1 MSNTKNKPHLPQRPS
16 NHWKFTISVMGATP
30 KQRSIYINTW
40 IGGKASVKKKQAV
53 RTEYGEYFHI
63 KHASNTLSLDLYVHD
78 IQNNLKMSPIWDSII
93 LNVIVL
99 PFNHS
104 SQVVEKPLKQLIRE
118 LTQNGIPLRKL
129 FSRTLLICPS
139 HFTSVS
145 SDEFLKQ
152 SQKVREGLLH
162 VLFNG
167 FGPRAKTLHLKA
179 SDIVMMESGRKSS
192 MLPTAKDWRVNA
204 TEYVLKYLILS
215 DRDRK
220 AFIAW
225 ISNCPN
231 PLRMENI
238 RHVCQRLKTWK
249 TSRRRCKEDA
259 ENDRRQQHVYEE
271 SKQRTY
277 HKPQQQQPQQQRTYA
292 PQRAYESGKLR
303 PRQSAPPAAT
313 HKKSTRPKLSDIAKD
328 FDKSSGI
335 EEAVDSEYKRVKKK
349 IRVHKTRHRT
359 DDEKTNTAINMK
371 KFVAKVHVTE
381 EEDEEVTN
389 KRMLQKINRAA
400 HAKTRPNDDSKEAI
414 KTPRV
419 KHVTQKNT
427 NTVVKPVQKLEHHRV
442 DQMSFSPNE
451 TFLITCN
458 ATAYEN
464 QNGQR
469 QTPQLKIWDVLTGNL
484 IIDVSYKT
492 IGPTIK
498 LRLPGWWPI
507 FKWSHDEKYIA
518 KVNSSKG
525 MTVKAK
531 DLNKINI
538 YHIRALSQDDDTYD
552 EKTRFKIEKLGG
564 KSLTVG
570 SLFNMEFSP
579 TDNIL
584 SYTCFAQND
593 DQSKVTL
600 ISIPSKKHL
609 KTQTLGFDVKK
620 AHLYWQ
626 SQGRYLAINMAHS
639 QSKKNRTTKDHSIGI
654 MTVKDRNMPF
664 SRTDN
669 LGKVM
674 YFCWE
679 PDGDRFAVIHDV
691 TKREE
696 PNVSIYRVQDMG
708 VDKGS
713 SRLVLTLKKRRCNE
727 LYWAPKGGRLVMAN
741 VDKTRRAGGEL
752 EFVDINK
759 IRNTGDESQTV
770 KNIIHENMTDIQWDP
785 SGRFLLT
792 ATTQHLGST
801 SGDDT
806 RYVVWSFQGDKLFEH
821 KIKYFYQIL
830 WRPRPSK
837 LEKLQRTDKQKINHK
852 RANEW
857 DRTFRAY
864 DMEKRTETVNKKLLD
879 NQKKLKLFQQTIEKL
894 KKKTTNF
901 RTQRDALRG
910 GATYSY
916 QIKTIQQRL
925 EKGRPEQYEL
935 DKDTMRKILSGEIVD
950 YNKWRNE
957 KQ

>member
-1 MSNTKNKPHLPQRPS
+1 MQEFKDNEAQPSWVIVDGIPDLHENQDYARYATILEDAAKEIASKGSKIEPIVYIPHEKKVSKYSEELCIDGCALIEFGTPKDAASFSKQYRNMNQDFQLWGLKCYTWDNFTS
-16 NHWKFTISVMGATP
+16 HDSVADEYQKFT
-30 KQRSIYINTW
+30 KDQ
-40 IGGKASVKKKQAV
+40 
-53 RTEYGEYFHI
+53 F
-63 KHASNTLSLDLYVHD
+63 
-78 IQNNLKMSPIWDSII
+78 QNNRNLLWWLLEEKGEQSFRDQYVIRYQGPEFEET
-93 LNVIVL
+93 NV
-99 PFNHS
+99 FWMDEN
-104 SQVVEKPLKQLIRE
+104 QVK
-118 LTQNGIPLRKL
+118 TGRKL
-129 FSRTLLICPS
+129 CYDAS
-139 HFTSVS
+139 
-145 SDEFLKQ
+145 E
-152 SQKVREGLLH
+152 
-162 VLFNG
+162 
-167 FGPRAKTLHLKA
+167 LKA
-179 SDIVMMESGRKSS
+179 ERREMTRQFVQWSPNG
-192 MLPTAKDWRVNA
+192 
-204 TEYVLKYLILS
+204 YYLLTTH
-215 DRDRK
+215 RQGVQL
-220 AFIAW
+220 W
-225 ISNCPN
+225 GGPN
-231 PLRMENI
+231 WASL
-238 RHVCQRLKTWK
+238 
-249 TSRRRCKEDA
+249 
-259 ENDRRQQHVYEE
+259 
-271 SKQRTY
+271 
-277 HKPQQQQPQQQRTYA
+277 
-292 PQRAYESGKLR
+292 
-303 PRQSAPPAAT
+303 
-313 HKKSTRPKLSDIAKD
+313 
-328 FDKSSGI
+328 
-335 EEAVDSEYKRVKKK
+335 
-349 IRVHKTRHRT
+349 
-359 DDEKTNTAINMK
+359 
-371 KFVAKVHVTE
+371 
-381 EEDEEVTN
+381 
-389 KRMLQKINRAA
+389 
-400 HAKTRPNDDSKEAI
+400 
-414 KTPRV
+414 
-419 KHVTQKNT
+419 
-427 NTVVKPVQKLEHHRV
+427 QKLEHHRV

>member
-427 NTVVKPVQKLEHHRV
+427 NTVVKPVQNKSKVKKPVIRKEKSE
-442 DQMSFSPNE
+442 DTE
-451 TFLITCN
+451 T
-458 ATAYEN
+458 
-464 QNGQR
+464 
-469 QTPQLKIWDVLTGNL
+469 D
-484 IIDVSYKT
+484 S
-492 IGPTIK
+492 
-498 LRLPGWWPI
+498 
-507 FKWSHDEKYIA
+507 DEED
-518 KVNSSKG
+518 SEDDTDDETDSDEDDTDDTDEEDTEDE
-525 MTVKAK
+525 M
-531 DLNKINI
+531 
-538 YHIRALSQDDDTYD
+538 DDD
-552 EKTRFKIEKLGG
+552 
-564 KSLTVG
+564 
-570 SLFNMEFSP
+570 
-579 TDNIL
+579 
-584 SYTCFAQND
+584 D
-593 DQSKVTL
+593 DSD
-600 ISIPSKKHL
+600 SSHN
-609 KTQTLGFDVKK
+609 KTQ
-620 AHLYWQ
+620 
-626 SQGRYLAINMAHS
+626 R
-639 QSKKNRTTKDHSIGI
+639 
-654 MTVKDRNMPF
+654 RN
-664 SRTDN
+664 S
-669 LGKVM
+669 
-674 YFCWE
+674 
-679 PDGDRFAVIHDV
+679 
-691 TKREE
+691 EE
-696 PNVSIYRVQDMG
+696 
-708 VDKGS
+708 
-713 SRLVLTLKKRRCNE
+713 
-727 LYWAPKGGRLVMAN
+727 
-741 VDKTRRAGGEL
+741 
-752 EFVDINK
+752 
-759 IRNTGDESQTV
+759 
-770 KNIIHENMTDIQWDP
+770 
-785 SGRFLLT
+785 
-792 ATTQHLGST
+792 
-801 SGDDT
+801 
-806 RYVVWSFQGDKLFEH
+806 
-821 KIKYFYQIL
+821 
-830 WRPRPSK
+830 
-837 LEKLQRTDKQKINHK
+837 
-852 RANEW
+852 
-857 DRTFRAY
+857 
-864 DMEKRTETVNKKLLD
+864 
-879 NQKKLKLFQQTIEKL
+879 
-894 KKKTTNF
+894 
-901 RTQRDALRG
+901 
-910 GATYSY
+910 
-916 QIKTIQQRL
+916 
-925 EKGRPEQYEL
+925 
-935 DKDTMRKILSGEIVD
+935 
-950 YNKWRNE
+950 
-957 KQ
+957 